1 MINVNVGAIIDRPAQ
16 QVFDFVSEPE
26 NDFQWQYATL
36 ETARL
41 SESGNGIGSFF
52 RSISN
57 LMGRRN
63 MSTFE
68 VTEYKPN
75 KRYSF
80 KSLSGPLHSQ
90 TSYSF
95 ETFKSCTKINISMQ
109 ASVIDFFRMDESL
122 VEKHLRRQ
130 FKENLAMLKVLL
142 ETKRTILASEPG
154 LFTTAI

>member
-1 MINVNVGAIIDRPAQ
+1 MINLYMSTTIYKPVQ

-41 SESGNGIGSFF
+41 SEGVNNSGTFF
-52 RSISN
+52 RSIGH

-68 VTEYKPN
+68 VTEYEPN
-75 KRYSF
+75 KKYSF
-80 KSLSGPLHSQ
+80 RSLSGPLHSQ

-109 ASVIDFFRMDESL
+109 ANVIDFFQMDESL
-122 VEKHLRRQ
+122 VERYLKRQ
-130 FKENLAMLKVLL
+130 LKENLAMLKGLL
-142 ETKRTILASEPG
+142 ETKRTLLASEPG
-154 LFTTAI
+154 SFATAR

>member
-1 MINVNVGAIIDRPAQ
+1 MLNLNVSTMIYQPVK
-16 QVFDFVSEPE
+16 QVFDFMSTPE

-41 SESGNGIGSFF
+41 SESVNGIGSFY

-63 MSTFE
+63 ISTFE

-75 KRYSF
+75 KKYSF
-80 KSLSGPLHSQ
+80 KSLSGPLRSQ

-95 ETFKSCTKINISMQ
+95 ETSKSCTKINISMQ
-109 ASVIDFFRMDESL
+109 ANVIDFFQKDESL

-130 FKENLAMLKVLL
+130 LKENLAMLKVLL
-142 ETKRTILASEPG
+142 ETKRTSLASEPG
-154 LFTTAI
+154 SCTTVI

>member
-1 MINVNVGAIIDRPAQ
+1 MLNLNVSTMIYQPVK
-16 QVFDFVSEPE
+16 QVFDFMSTPE

-41 SESGNGIGSFF
+41 SESINGIGSFY

-63 MSTFE
+63 ISTFE

-75 KRYSF
+75 KKYSF
-80 KSLSGPLHSQ
+80 KSLSGPLRSQ

-95 ETFKSCTKINISMQ
+95 ETSKSCTKINISMQ
-109 ASVIDFFRMDESL
+109 ANVIDFFQKDESL

-130 FKENLAMLKVLL
+130 LKENLAMLKVLL
-142 ETKRTILASEPG
+142 ETKRTSLASEPG
-154 LFTTAI
+154 SCTTVI